1 MAKSIKRVE
10 TAFRSFRLEVDIR
23 YMPESARTAAEAAES
38 LGCAVGQIVRSLI
51 FETDTGKLA
60 LLLVSGKHTVDL
72 KKFVVDWGMVLR
84 RANPNQ
90 VRSGTGFAIG
100 GVAPIGHLKII
111 DKWMDISL
119 FDYEYVWAAAGA
131 PNSVFSIKS
140 ENLLELNSAT
150 KFCPAYVKCT

>member
-38 LGCAVGQIVRSLI
+38 IGCAVGQIVRSLI

-72 KKFVVDWGMVLR
+72 KTFVVDWGIVLR
-84 RANPNQ
+84 RANPNHM
-90 VRSGTGFAIG
+90 RSETGFAIG
-100 GVAPIGHLKII
+100 ALPRLATSKQLTHGWI
-111 DKWMDISL
+111 
-119 FDYEYVWAAAGA
+119 FR
-131 PNSVFSIKS
+131 FSTM
-140 ENLLELNSAT
+140 NTGLQQVRPMPFL
-150 KFCPAYVKCT
+150 V